1 MGSVEAAPLFGAQTL
16 RDARSRGDLVI
27 AGSEIDALTRRVCDL
42 ADAPSILQRFRDAL
56 KSIGF
61 AGQR

>member
-1 MGSVEAAPLFGAQTL
+1 
-16 RDARSRGDLVI
+16 
-27 AGSEIDALTRRVCDL
+27 VCDL